1 MVSHNRATENVSCL
15 LNLNQGVANVP
26 LPAGEV
32 V

>member
-1 MVSHNRATENVSCL
+1 MVSHNRATENFSGL
-15 LNLNQGVANVP
+15 LNLYQGVANVS

>member
-1 MVSHNRATENVSCL
+1 MSHNRATENFSSL
-15 LNLNQGVANVP
+15 LNLNQGVAIVP